1 MLRSTLKLNLDRDI
15 TPGKGVFLYR
25 CEPRIVRGQ
34 EGQGNLCMQ
43 EKRKWENEG
52 DEIQTPY
59 RPMQNRSYIEN
70 RYLYTAP
77 NAQALQEAYELQLQ
91 EEKEKEKKQ
100 QRGKG
105 RNEQGG
111 GDENEIQKKVKL
123 EERRKEKRKKMKPPT
138 YQQMIQYVRDMVTFT
153 NSSEQSSFRK
163 NNVFPVLT
171 AAGVYKEEESDSDSE
186 PDIGEETKA
195 AGVKRKHA
203 QALGDMLL
211 LENTRHSHRRHIL
224 ERSLKATD
232 KGGKRSFKKIKRK

>member
-1 MLRSTLKLNLDRDI
+1 MLRSTFKLNLDRDI

-25 CEPRIVRGQ
+25 CEPRIVRNQ

-43 EKRKWENEG
+43 KKETKWEDQGEG
-52 DEIQTPY
+52 TPY

-77 NAQALQEAYELQLQ
+77 NAEALQEAYELQMQ
-91 EEKEKEKKQ
+91 EQKEKEKKQ

-105 RNEQGG
+105 GNGQAVE
-111 GDENEIQKKVKL
+111 ENEIQKKAKS

-153 NSSEQSSFRK
+153 NSSERTSFRK
-163 NNVFPVLT
+163 NNVFPILT
-171 AAGVYKEEESDSDSE
+171 AAGVYKEESDSDSE
-186 PDIGEETKA
+186 PDIEEKET

-203 QALGDMLL
+203 QSLGDMLL

-224 ERSLKATD
+224 ERSLKAD
-232 KGGKRSFKKIKRK
+232 KGGKKSFKKIKLKK